1 MIAIVTDSSAYLTR
15 REAKAWGIVYV
26 PLLYTIHSKEYAE
39 KFADEN
45 QDITPVIRS
54 GEAGHTSQAPQDSF
68 LKVFRKLREQ
78 GYEVLCITM
87 SSRLSGMY
95 NNAWVC
101 AQSLEDEGIEVV
113 DSLATAGQLK
123 LLLEQAHWAIC
134 QGMDLHQA
142 ANHVRAL
149 RSRVHTVFSVD
160 DMAPLRRSGRL
171 GAVKLSV
178 STILN
183 IKPILRL
190 REGTIRA
197 IGTAQGTRERVRKIL
212 KEVPADAEKLVLSV
226 YGHSLLDGALREGLQ
241 AHCNCPMEEM
251 RLGPVLGIHLGDS
264 AIGVAWLAKEI
275 AE

>member
-15 REAKAWGIVYV
+15 REAKAWSIVYV

-54 GEAGHTSQAPQDSF
+54 GEAGHISQAPQDSF

-101 AQSLEDEGIEVV
+101 AQSLEDDGSEVV

>member
-113 DSLATAGQLK
+113 DSLATAGQVK
-123 LLLEQAHWAIC
+123 LLLEQAQCILFFRWMTWHRCAE
-134 QGMDLHQA
+134 A
-142 ANHVRAL
+142 AAWGRSSFRSAPFSISNPYCVCGKGRSAQSGQRRA
-149 RSRVHTVFSVD
+149 RGNGF
-160 DMAPLRRSGRL
+160 
-171 GAVKLSV
+171 
-178 STILN
+178 
-183 IKPILRL
+183 
-190 REGTIRA
+190 
-197 IGTAQGTRERVRKIL
+197 
-212 KEVPADAEKLVLSV
+212 
-226 YGHSLLDGALREGLQ
+226 
-241 AHCNCPMEEM
+241 
-251 RLGPVLGIHLGDS
+251 
-264 AIGVAWLAKEI
+264 AKS
-275 AE
+275 